1 MLGRHWIAVCCVVQ
15 GQMSLTKLDPTKFF
29 TPRRRPS
36 IVARDRLTHAIE
48 HGLWRRFT
56 LVVAPAGAGKT
67 TLAVQW
73 LSKTARPVAWLSL
86 DARDNDPARFVSYV
100 VGAVQRLRPDLLGL
114 EAVAADGDLEIEPL
128 LAELLLFPL
137 AAEVDPFVLVLDD
150 LHVIDNPRVHEALV
164 WLLNNL
170 PPCMHVLATTRSEP
184 LFSLTTLRAR
194 DEITEVRVEDLDF
207 REDETSTFCRELLG
221 LEIDDASVGKL
232 WRASEGWA
240 AGIQLMGLSMQRGT
254 SIDDMVEKLPHESAI
269 AEFLVGEVLDD
280 LDAETRDFLLFTS
293 VLERFTPDLCA
304 SLTGDQAAA
313 QTLKRIEAAGLF
325 LIPLDYQR
333 GWYRYHHLFGDVLRS
348 RLARDPERTRLLQR
362 QAALWWI
369 DEDPSQAFVHALAA
383 GSDDVM
389 CEIVDRWGIETLCVS
404 DRRTLQHW
412 VSHLPDS
419 AMDEYP
425 AVASSAAWLA
435 VLPVR
440 SPPRVEAAIRA
451 VARGRA
457 RLSRGDLPA
466 KRRSELEAQL
476 LATESI
482 ATRPVSDL
490 AGCLLHADATL
501 ATLPQD
507 AYLVRSVIELQA
519 GILDVMMGLTLQSIA
534 RLEHAETLGKL
545 GRNHYAALAAV
556 GYRAWALRSLGRID
570 DAERACQSGLA
581 YAASEGTTMLGI
593 TGHLRAELAHVYFEY
608 GRLADALT
616 ELEQA
621 VPRIRILEDPFV
633 LVGALCLRAR
643 VCAAAG
649 EQDLSDESLAQ
660 AVATATSANIPLLH
674 AWTRGTGDLI
684 NLFIGRHPDTTDDLP
699 SKATYKAVTHEL
711 SLSQLLS
718 AARSPSVELA
728 ERIREIREID
738 EEAGRSTY
746 VIDWLLVEAH
756 VRLAL
761 QEVDAA
767 AALLLKANDLGR
779 SHRRWRNEN
788 ADVID
793 AILVAAADREWPPE
807 LQAMRQASNRRTPTP
822 LQVQRPAV
830 DTPAETLTA
839 REIEVLGLVAAGLS
853 NPEVAKRL
861 FVSPGTVKTHMHRLL
876 QKLGARNRLQAVQNA
891 QALGL
896 IELTDH

>member
-1 MLGRHWIAVCCVVQ
+1 MP
-15 GQMSLTKLDPTKFF
+15 LTKLDPTKFF

-36 IVARDRLTHAIE
+36 IVVRDRLTHAIDE
-48 HGLWRRFT
+48 GLWRRFT
-56 LVVAPAGAGKT
+56 LMVAPAGAGKT

-73 LSKTARPVAWLSL
+73 LSEADRPVAWLSI
-86 DARDNDPARFVSYV
+86 DARDNDPARFVSYI
-100 VGAVQRLRPDLLGL
+100 VGAVQRLRPELIGL

-150 LHVIDNPRVHEALV
+150 LHVIDNPRVHEALG
-164 WLLNNL
+164 WLLSNL
-170 PPCMHVLATTRSEP
+170 PPCMHVLATSRSEP

-207 REDETSTFCRELLG
+207 REDETATFCRDLLG

-254 SIDDMVEKLPHESAI
+254 PIDDMVEKLPHESAI

-280 LDAETRDFLLFTS
+280 LDTETRDFLLSTS

-304 SLTGDQAAA
+304 ALTGDHDAA
-313 QTLKRIEAAGLF
+313 QTLRRIEAAGLF

-333 GWYRYHHLFGDVLRS
+333 EWYRYHQIFGDLLRS
-348 RLARDPERTRLLQR
+348 RLAREPERTRALQR
-362 QAALWWI
+362 RAAIWWI
-369 DEDPSQAFVHALAA
+369 DEDPRQAFAHALAA
-383 GSDDVM
+383 AADDVM

-412 VSHLPDS
+412 ISHLPDS
-419 AMDEYP
+419 AIDEYP
-425 AVASSAAWLA
+425 AVAALTAWLA

-440 SPPRVEAAIRA
+440 SPPRVEAATRA
-451 VARGRA
+451 IAKGRA
-457 RLSRGDLPA
+457 GLLRDEIPA
-466 KRRSELEAQL
+466 GRRSEIEAHL

-490 AGCLLHADATL
+490 SGCLLHAEATL
-501 ATLPQD
+501 AALPED
-507 AYLVRSVIELQA
+507 AYLARSVIELQA
-519 GILDVMMGLTLQSIA
+519 GILGVMMGLTTESIA
-534 RLEHAETLGKL
+534 RLEHAEALGKL
-545 GRNHYAALAAV
+545 GHNHYAALAAV
-556 GYRAWALRSLGRID
+556 GYRAWALRSLGRLD
-570 DAERACQSGLA
+570 EAERACLAGLA
-581 YAASEGTTMLGI
+581 YAASEGETMLGI
-593 TGHLRAELAHVYFEY
+593 TGHLRAELAHVYFEH
-608 GRLADALT
+608 GQLANALT

-633 LVGALCLRAR
+633 LVAALCVRAR

-660 AVATATSANIPLLH
+660 AVATATSAAVPLLH
-674 AWTRGTGDLI
+674 AWTQGAADLI
-684 NLFIGRHPDTTDDLP
+684 GLLSGRYPDAPNDLP
-699 SKATYKAVTHEL
+699 SRATYKAVTHEL
-711 SLSQLLS
+711 SLSQLLA
-718 AARSPSVELA
+718 AARSPSSELA
-728 ERIREIREID
+728 ERIREVREID
-738 EEAGRSTY
+738 HEAGRMIY
-746 VIDWLLVEAH
+746 VVDWLLLEAH

-761 QEVDAA
+761 QDVDTAA
-767 AALLLKANDLGR
+767 TLLLRASDLGPPQ
-779 SHRRWRNEN
+779 RWRNEN
-788 ADVID
+788 ADVIN
-793 AILVAAADREWPPE
+793 AILAATADREWPPE
-807 LQAMRQASNRRTPTP
+807 LEALRQASDQRAPTP
-822 LQVQRPAV
+822 LHVQRPVVA
-830 DTPAETLTA
+830 TPAETLTA
-839 REIEVLGLVAAGLS
+839 REVEVLGLVAAGLS

-876 QKLGARNRLQAVQNA
+876 KKLGARNRLQAVQNA

-896 IELTDH
+896 IKLTD